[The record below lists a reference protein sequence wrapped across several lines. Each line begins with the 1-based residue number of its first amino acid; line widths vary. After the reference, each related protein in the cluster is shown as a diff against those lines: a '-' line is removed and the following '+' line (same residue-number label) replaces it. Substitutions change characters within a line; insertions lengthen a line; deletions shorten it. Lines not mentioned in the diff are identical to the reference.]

1 MVTINPGIQMV
12 TKRSQHREKKKKNSS
27 SRKFNGNEFDWVK
40 PIAQSIEANPRLY
53 AHVLA
58 VLFIEIARDPKVS
71 RRSLKKLKTGRE
83 SLSLLGSLTGRDILG
98 DVERSLNA
106 FTQQF
111 NLKDVDGT
119 HSDEVLMRILE
130 PAIKSIARLIAS
142 NPSLICIFMDLE
154 LLKQEFGGAGEKLS
168 EVLKFLPALSEKAG
182 ALFPEVREQ
191 CYSAIFK
198 LTDEDRS
205 ELGRFADLLMR
216 SLFHQFAIPRIGEL
230 LENEPRAKVILP
242 FLEDILQLVPP
253 EASLNTFVA
262 MICTPKSQLTPSK
275 LTSIAIQELG
285 GLYLKTA
292 QVLSEMCPPALAR
305 ELRSSQDAASG
316 VFPSVEKS
324 YAYLLDIL
332 NQADVRAQWM
342 EYLELPKHP
351 IPHFAAAS
359 VGAIYELKLNEA
371 GVQKWGVA
379 TILIKIQRPGLGEL
393 LEIQA
398 AHLSHIAR
406 KIQTRVSEDN
416 TLGEPMRIE
425 LRGMCDAMLRG
436 ITQYF
441 RQCSTE
447 LDFRREQIN
456 ADTVRT
462 ALGDERKVAVPKY
475 FQTDQKY
482 LFMERMPG
490 SKITRTV
497 QTKYLERRDIADRLI
512 SSYLQL
518 LFEKGIV
525 WADPHP
531 GNILLSEDS
540 LALSMIDLNPCFVW
554 DGETRDSFKAMLY
567 RLLLRDVSGTLD
579 TLYRLVSNPESLNS
593 NRLYDDLYNFMRND
607 EYNHG
612 TVHFITDFIRI
623 LAENSIDLR
632 VEVQAAMRGLT
643 QVALT
648 ATAISARNS
657 FALELRKYF
666 AGRALLSTVL
676 EIGPLKVF
684 RVSTAILFQHIK
696 RSPEVEIGPTLDER
710 DLKFLAMR
718 LTELRRAGVC
728 DMKFKRV
735 SPEEHSNLKQTPD
748 GISLI
753 TSSDLKL
760 HIRDKVRPA
769 RVRYYLELP
778 SSEWLRERQEFVKL
792 TTLARNFA
800 VIESLEQLRR
810 KSLDDYW
817 HTVEAWSKPGHVR
830 TVNEVSLIGEV
841 KIAAKRLFQL
851 RFSSLWDNPLSGLS
865 WSSRVLWRLF
875 LSLEF
880 RKEFAEQKFITSA
893 ARTKAHLP
901 FATVAVGTVHRL
913 RILVWEALLR
923 FTRWRLQKRRF
934 SLSLMPI
941 GIEQLESI
949 MLHNLG
955 RANPEVRNRRRN
967 PRAAAH

>member
-1 MVTINPGIQMV
+1 MVA
-12 TKRSQHREKKKKNSS
+12 KSRRSREKRKKSPS
-27 SRKFNGNEFDWVK
+27 ERFTSRHEFDWVK
-40 PIAQSIEANPRLY
+40 PIAQTIEAHPALY
-53 AHVLA
+53 ARVLSA
-58 VLFIEIARDPKVS
+58 LFVEIARDPNISK
-71 RRSLKKLKTGRE
+71 RSIKKLKQSRDTLTM
-83 SLSLLGSLTGRDILG
+83 LSQLAGRDFLG
-98 DVERSLNA
+98 QVEHSIEA
-106 FTQQF
+106 WTQKF
-111 NLKDVDGT
+111 NPKELDLSG
-119 HSDEVLMRILE
+119 SQEVLIRVLE
-130 PAIKSIARLIAS
+130 PALKTSARLIAA
-142 NPSLICIFMDLE
+142 NPALVRIFTRLDLLE
-154 LLKQEFGGAGEKLS
+154 QEFGSAGEKLS
-168 EVLKFLPALSEKAG
+168 EVLKFIPALSEKAG

-198 LTDEDRS
+198 LSEDDRA
-205 ELGRFADLLMR
+205 ELGKFADLLMR
-216 SLFHQFAIPRIGEL
+216 SLFHQYAIPRISEL
-230 LENEPRAKVILP
+230 LENEPRAKVIVP

-253 EASLNTFVA
+253 EASLNTFIA
-262 MICTPKSQLTPSK
+262 LMCTPRNQLTPSK

-324 YAYLLDIL
+324 HAYLLDIL
-332 NQADVRAQWM
+332 NQSEVRAQWG
-342 EYLELPKHP
+342 EYLDLPSHP

-371 GVQKWGVA
+371 GYEKWGVR
-379 TILIKIQRPGLGEL
+379 TILIKIQRPGLSEL

-406 KIQTRVSEDN
+406 KIQNRVIEDH
-416 TLGEPMRIE
+416 TLGEQLRVE
-425 LRGMCDAMLRG
+425 LRGMCDALLRG

-456 ADTVRT
+456 ADAVRM
-462 ALGDERKVAVPKY
+462 ALGNERKVAIPRY

-518 LFEKGIV
+518 LFDKGIV

-554 DGETRDSFKAMLY
+554 DPETRDSFKAMLY

-593 NRLYDDLYNFMRND
+593 NRLFDDLHGFMRND

-676 EIGPLKVF
+676 EIGPLQVF

-710 DLKFLAMR
+710 DLKSLSAR

-728 DMKFKRV
+728 DIKFRRV

-748 GISLI
+748 GITLI

-760 HIRDKVRPA
+760 HIREKIRPA

-778 SSEWLRERQEFVKL
+778 LSEWLRERQEFVKL

-817 HTVEAWSKPGHVR
+817 HTVEAWSKPAHLR

-841 KIAAKRLFQL
+841 KIAARRLFQL

-865 WSSRVLWRLF
+865 WSSRALWRLF

-901 FATVAVGTVHRL
+901 FASVAVGTVHRL
-913 RILVWEALLR
+913 RILVWEALVR
-923 FTRWRLQKRRF
+923 FTRWRLRKRRF

-941 GIEQLESI
+941 GIEQLEYI

-955 RANPEVRNRRRN
+955 RPNPAARNRRRS
-967 PRAAAH
+967 PRAAER

>member
-1 MVTINPGIQMV
+1 MVARGKKTRER
-12 TKRSQHREKKKKNSS
+12 KAKSQSMRPWSAA
-27 SRKFNGNEFDWVK
+27 EFEWIK
-40 PIAQSIEANPRLY
+40 PIAQSIETRPALFAR
-53 AHVLA
+53 ALA
-58 VLFIEIARDPKVS
+58 ALFLEVAKDPKLS
-71 RRSLKKLKTGRE
+71 KRSLRKLRNKSE
-83 SLSLLGSLTGRDILG
+83 NLSFLNELSGRDLLG

-106 FTQQF
+106 LSQQF
-111 NLKDVDGT
+111 NLKDFEAAPSNEMLV
-119 HSDEVLMRILE
+119 RILE
-130 PAIKSIARLIAS
+130 PAIKTTARLIAA
-142 NPSLICIFMDLE
+142 NPSLISIFTNLE
-154 LLKQEFGGAGEKLS
+154 TLKQEFGGAGQKLA
-168 EVLKFLPALSEKAG
+168 EILRFIPALSEKAG

-191 CYSAIFK
+191 CYAAIFK
-198 LTDEDRS
+198 LSEDDRA
-205 ELGRFADLLMR
+205 ELGKFADTLMR

-230 LENEPRAKVILP
+230 LENEPRAKVIVP
-242 FLEDILQLVPP
+242 FLEDILQLIPP

-292 QVLSEMCPPALAR
+292 QVLAEMCPPALAR

-316 VFPSVEKS
+316 VFPSIEKS
-324 YAYLLDIL
+324 YAYLMDLL
-332 NQADVRAQWM
+332 NQDEVRLQWK
-342 EYLELPKHP
+342 EYLELPNHP

-359 VGAIYELKLNEA
+359 VGAIYELKLNDA
-371 GVQKWGVA
+371 GYEKWGVR
-379 TILIKIQRPGLGEL
+379 TILIKIQRPGLSEL

-406 KIQTRVSEDN
+406 KIQTQVIGDAS
-416 TLGEPMRIE
+416 LGEPLRVE
-425 LRGMCDAMLRG
+425 LRGMCDALLRG

-441 RQCSTE
+441 RQCSAE

-456 ADTVRT
+456 ADTVRA
-462 ALGDERKVAVPKY
+462 ALGDDRKVAIPRY
-475 FQTDQKY
+475 FQTDQRY

-497 QTKYLERRDIADRLI
+497 QTRYLERRDIADRLI

-531 GNILLSEDS
+531 GNILLADDT

-554 DGETRDSFKAMLY
+554 DTETRNSFKSMLY

-579 TLYRLVSNPESLNS
+579 TLYKLVSNPESLNS
-593 NRLYDDLYNFMRND
+593 NRLFDDLHGFMRND

-666 AGRALLSTVL
+666 AGRDLLSTVL
-676 EIGPLKVF
+676 EIGPLRVF
-684 RVSTAILFQHIK
+684 RVSTAILFQHIR
-696 RSPEVEIGPTLDER
+696 RSPEIEIGPTLDER
-710 DLKFLAMR
+710 DLKSLAFR

-728 DMKFKRV
+728 DIKFRRV
-735 SPEEHSNLKQTPD
+735 SPEEHSNLRQTPD

-778 SSEWLRERQEFVKL
+778 LSEWLRERQEFVKL

-817 HTVEAWSKPGHVR
+817 HTVEAWSKPPHLR

-841 KIAAKRLFQL
+841 KIAARRLFQL

-865 WSSRVLWRLF
+865 WSSRALWRMF

-901 FATVAVGTVHRL
+901 FANIAVGTVHRL
-913 RILVWEALLR
+913 RILVWEALVR
-923 FTRWRLQKRRF
+923 FTRWRLRKRRF

-941 GIEQLESI
+941 GIEQLEYI

-955 RANPEVRNRRRN
+955 RANPEVRNQRRN
-967 PRAAAH
+967 PRAVER

>member
-1 MVTINPGIQMV
+1 MSKKQANSRVR
-12 TKRSQHREKKKKNSS
+12 KRPTPKRTTWEQQDLNWIRPVAE
-27 SRKFNGNEFDWVK
+27 
-40 PIAQSIEANPRLY
+40 QIEANPALFAR
-53 AHVLA
+53 VLTA
-58 VLFIEIARDPKVS
+58 LFLEIAQDPKMS
-71 RRSLKKLKTGRE
+71 ERSLRRLRKHKE
-83 SLSLLGSLTGRDILG
+83 SLSILNTLSGQDLLS

-106 FTQQF
+106 WTQKF
-111 NLKDVDGT
+111 KLSDLELLKP
-119 HSDEVLMRILE
+119 DELLIRVLE
-130 PAIKSIARLIAS
+130 PAIKTIARLIVS
-142 NPSLICIFMDLE
+142 NPSLICLFTNLDSLR
-154 LLKQEFGGAGEKLS
+154 QEFGPAGEKLT
-168 EVLKFLPALSEKAG
+168 EVLKFLPALSEKAA

-191 CYSAIFK
+191 CYSALFQ
-198 LTDEDRS
+198 LSEADRAA
-205 ELGRFADLLMR
+205 LGSFADLLMR
-216 SLFHQFAIPRIGEL
+216 SLFQQFAIPRLGSL
-230 LENEPRAKVILP
+230 LDNEPRAKVIVP
-242 FLEDILQLVPP
+242 FLEDILQLIPP
-253 EASLNTFVA
+253 EASLNTFIAV
-262 MICTPKSQLTPSK
+262 ICTPKSQLTPSR

-292 QVLSEMCPPALAR
+292 QVLAEMCPPALAR
-305 ELRSSQDAASG
+305 ELRTSQDAASG
-316 VFPSVEKS
+316 VFPSIEKS
-324 YAYLLDIL
+324 YAHLMTLL
-332 NQADVRAQWM
+332 NQDDVSSQWKD
-342 EYLELPKHP
+342 YLDLPSQP

-359 VGAIYELKLNEA
+359 VGAIYELKLNQA
-371 GVQKWGVA
+371 GFEKWGIR
-379 TILIKIQRPGLGEL
+379 TILVKIQRPGLSEL

-406 KIQTRVSEDN
+406 KIQTKIADDTS
-416 TLGEPMRIE
+416 LGESMRIE
-425 LRGMCDAMLRG
+425 LKGMCDALLRG
-436 ITQYF
+436 ISQYF
-441 RQCSTE
+441 RQCSAE

-456 ADTVRT
+456 ADRVRA
-462 ALGDERKVAVPKY
+462 ALDDDRKVAVPRY
-475 FQTDQKY
+475 FQTDQKF

-497 QTKYLERRDIADRLI
+497 QTKYLERREIADRLI
-512 SSYLQL
+512 AAYLQL

-531 GNILLSEDS
+531 GNILLAEES

-554 DGETRDSFKAMLY
+554 DTETRNSFKAMLY

-579 TLYRLVSNPESLNS
+579 TLYQLVSNTEQLNS
-593 NRLYDDLYNFMRND
+593 NRLYDDLHNFMKND

-666 AGRALLSTVL
+666 AGRDLLSTVL

-684 RVSTAILFQHIK
+684 RVSTAILFQHIR
-696 RSPEVEIGPTLDER
+696 RSPEIEIGPTLDER
-710 DLKFLAMR
+710 DLRSLSLR
-718 LTELRRAGVC
+718 LGELRRAGVC
-728 DMKFKRV
+728 DIKFKRV
-735 SPEEHSNLKQTPD
+735 SPEEHSNLRLTPD

-753 TSSDLKL
+753 VSSDLRL

-769 RVRYYLELP
+769 RVRYDLELP
-778 SSEWLRERQEFVKL
+778 ASDWLRERQEFVKL

-800 VIESLEQLRR
+800 IIESLEQLRR

-817 HTVEAWSKPGHVR
+817 HTVEAWSKPPHLR

-841 KIAAKRLFQL
+841 KIAARRLFQL

-865 WSSRVLWRLF
+865 WSSRTLWRLF

-893 ARTKAHLP
+893 SRTKANLP
-901 FATVAVGTVHRL
+901 FANIAVGTVHRL
-913 RILVWEALLR
+913 RILVWEALVR
-923 FTRWRLQKRRF
+923 FTRWRLRKRRF

-941 GIEQLESI
+941 GIETLEYI

-955 RANPEVRNRRRN
+955 RPNREAHRRRHN
-967 PRAAAH
+967 PRVAER

>member
-1 MVTINPGIQMV
+1 MV
-12 TKRSQHREKKKKNSS
+12 TKQGKNRAKKKKSAF
-27 SRKFNGNEFDWVK
+27 SRRIHANEFEWVK
-40 PIAQSIEANPRLY
+40 PIAQKIDANPALY
-53 AHVLA
+53 ARVLSA
-58 VLFIEIARDPKVS
+58 LFIEIARDPAISK
-71 RRSLKKLKTGRE
+71 RSLKKLKTGRE
-83 SLSLLGSLTGRDILG
+83 SLSLLGHLAGRDILG
-98 DVERSLNA
+98 EVERTWGAFAKQLSLRDFA
-106 FTQQF
+106 P
-111 NLKDVDGT
+111 DG
-119 HSDEVLMRILE
+119 SGELLVRVLE
-130 PAIKSIARLIAS
+130 PALKTIARLIAD
-142 NPSLICIFMDLE
+142 NPALVCVFTNLE
-154 LLKQEFGGAGEKLS
+154 LLEQEFGGAGEKVS
-168 EVLKFLPALSEKAG
+168 EVLKFIPAVSEKAG

-198 LTDEDRS
+198 LSESDRA
-205 ELGRFADLLMR
+205 ELGQFADMLMR
-216 SLFHQFAIPRIGEL
+216 SLFHRFAIPRIGEI

-253 EASLNTFVA
+253 EASLNTFIAV
-262 MICTPKSQLTPSK
+262 ICTPKSQLTPSK

-324 YAYLLDIL
+324 YTYLLDIL
-332 NQADVRAQWM
+332 NQDDVSIHWT
-342 EYLELPKHP
+342 EFLDLPGQP

-371 GVQKWGVA
+371 GVKKWGVT
-379 TILIKIQRPGLGEL
+379 TILIKIQRPGLSEL

-406 KIQTRVSEDN
+406 KIQNQVIADN
-416 TLGEPMRIE
+416 TISESLRME
-425 LRGMCDAMLRG
+425 LRGMCDALLRG

-456 ADTVRT
+456 ADTVRA
-462 ALGDERKVAVPKY
+462 ALGDDRKVAIPRY
-475 FQTDQKY
+475 FQTDQKF

-518 LFEKGIV
+518 LFDKGIV

-554 DGETRDSFKAMLY
+554 DSETRDSFKSMLY

-593 NRLYDDLYNFMRND
+593 NRLFDDMNHFMRND

-612 TVHFITDFIRI
+612 TVHFISDFIRI

-666 AGRALLSTVL
+666 AGRDLLSTVL

-710 DLKFLAMR
+710 DLKSLSMR
-718 LTELRRAGVC
+718 LMELRRAGVC
-728 DMKFKRV
+728 DIKFRRV

-760 HIRDKVRPA
+760 HILDKVRPA

-817 HTVEAWSKPGHVR
+817 HTVEAWSKPAHFR

-841 KIAAKRLFQL
+841 KIAARRLFQL

-865 WSSRVLWRLF
+865 WSSRTLWRLF
-875 LSLEF
+875 LSIEF

-901 FATVAVGTVHRL
+901 FANVAVGTVHRL
-913 RILVWEALLR
+913 RILVWEALVR

-941 GIEQLESI
+941 GIEQLEYI

-955 RANPEVRNRRRN
+955 RANPEVRNRRRS
-967 PRAAAH
+967 PRGAAR